1 MDNWPGWKSQS
12 LENNFMRGGDKM
24 SGQYKIRIFV
34 GIVLGIVIYFVTI
47 WLLPVL
53 GKLKWVFT

>member
-1 MDNWPGWKSQS
+1 
-12 LENNFMRGGDKM
+12 M
-24 SGQYKIRIFV
+24 SGQYKIGILA

-47 WLLPVL
+47 WVLPFL

>member
-1 MDNWPGWKSQS
+1 
-12 LENNFMRGGDKM
+12 M
-24 SGQYKIRIFV
+24 SGQYKIGILV
-34 GIVLGIVIYFVTI
+34 GIVLGIVIYFATI

>member
-1 MDNWPGWKSQS
+1 
-12 LENNFMRGGDKM
+12 M
-24 SGQYKIRIFV
+24 SGQYKIGILA
-34 GIVLGIVIYFVTI
+34 GIVLGIVIYFLTI

>member
-1 MDNWPGWKSQS
+1 MEESESIEDEFTK
-12 LENNFMRGGDKM
+12 GGDTM
-24 SGQYKIRIFV
+24 SGQYKTGICV